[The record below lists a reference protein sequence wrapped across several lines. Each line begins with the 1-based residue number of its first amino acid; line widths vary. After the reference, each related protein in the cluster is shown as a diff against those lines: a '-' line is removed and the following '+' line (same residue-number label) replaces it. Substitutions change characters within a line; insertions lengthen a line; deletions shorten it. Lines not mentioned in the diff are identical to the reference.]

1 MRPNE
6 ELKMDFPLPRPDP
19 LSEPSPAA
27 QGSSFDS
34 SKLTAV
40 TSGSLWL
47 WPALGLAQGV
57 LGGLDWQAWASG
69 PTRTAG
75 GAWPAQAPGLQGHFA
90 HLGCQVSHIVPRVDS
105 EFPDSVGLQF
115 PQLEDGLTLL
125 RGMD

>member
-57 LGGLDWQAWASG
+57 LGGLGLAGLGQWTHEDSRGSLARTGPGASG
-69 PTRTAG
+69 SFCPPWLPSFSHRATC
-75 GAWPAQAPGLQGHFA
+75 GLG
-90 HLGCQVSHIVPRVDS
+90 VP
-105 EFPDSVGLQF
+105 
-115 PQLEDGLTLL
+115 
-125 RGMD
+125 